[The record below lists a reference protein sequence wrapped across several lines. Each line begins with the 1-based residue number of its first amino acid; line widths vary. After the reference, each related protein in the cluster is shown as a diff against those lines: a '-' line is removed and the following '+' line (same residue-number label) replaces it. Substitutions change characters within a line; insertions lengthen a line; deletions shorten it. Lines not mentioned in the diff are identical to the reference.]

1 MHELPLLVFYSWI
14 QISRF
19 CMQWLSWVDNVNWQW
34 QWQSY
39 LLRYVSHHYKTR
51 QMCDQAILENT
62 ETIELVPDC
71 YKNQQM
77 CDKAVYN

>member
-19 CMQWLSWVDNVNWQW
+19 CMQW

-39 LLRYVSHHYKTR
+39 LLRYVLHHYKT
-51 QMCDQAILENT
+51 QQICDQAILENT
-62 ETIELVPDC
+62 EIIKSVPDC